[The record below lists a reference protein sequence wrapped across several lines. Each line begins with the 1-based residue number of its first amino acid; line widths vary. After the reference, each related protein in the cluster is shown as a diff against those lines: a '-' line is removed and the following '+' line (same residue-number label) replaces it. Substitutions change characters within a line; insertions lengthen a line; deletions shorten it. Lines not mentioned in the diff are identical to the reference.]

1 MSGILLLIVVVV
13 IMAVLGWY
21 LAQERRTGRYHRR

>member
-1 MSGILLLIVVVV
+1 MSGILLLIAALV

-21 LAQERRTGRYHRR
+21 LAQERRSGRYHRH